1 MPADSQTD
9 HSVYTQVQSVHMAAK
24 CVYSSCCRV
33 LCYNQC
39 VYITMTEH
47 DGVEYTHPACCL
59 APSYEVYTPN
69 VDVYTTRRRCVYIR
83 PLQQSGCCCIH
94 HLARCIHIVVGCIHI
109 VVGCIHHLAK
119 HAVCEV
125 LCVRF
130 RRFQWFQR
138 CPATHGHAPP
148 THWLPPTRSGSTH
161 ALLPRPRRCRS
172 AP

>member
-59 APSYEVYTPN
+59 HHRTKCIHPTLMFIQHDAGVYTSDLSNSPD
-69 VDVYTTRRRCVYIR
+69 VAVYTI
-83 PLQQSGCCCIH
+83 L
-94 HLARCIHIVVGCIHI
+94 
-109 VVGCIHHLAK
+109 